1 MQRQNGFLRQLR
13 SASRAIGCRP
23 GVPEKPKGT
32 NVTPAVL
39 PLRLYRGRFFF
50 GVKTVVTKKQAFALP
65 GSVNKR
71 IGQAMHD
78 YGMLADGDKVLLA
91 ISGGVDS
98 LVLAWILKFWQKKA
112 PIKYSLS
119 AITVDHEFWRLHE
132 GAVSPSESIG
142 RQLERIGIE
151 HKVERAWDIAEED
164 RTCYQCARNR
174 RSQLFD
180 LARQR
185 GYNKVALGH
194 HKDDLVETFFLN
206 ILYSGNISTMVPRQ
220 DLFEGRLTL
229 IRPMAYLEKNE
240 VIDIAESLGLEP
252 VANLCPLADDTRRE
266 RVRDILAGIYEGEPG
281 AKQSIFAALAN
292 VRKGY
297 ML

>member
-1 MQRQNGFLRQLR
+1 
-13 SASRAIGCRP
+13 
-23 GVPEKPKGT
+23 
-32 NVTPAVL
+32 
-39 PLRLYRGRFFF
+39 
-50 GVKTVVTKKQAFALP
+50 VVRHKKDPSLP

-78 YGMLADGDKVLLA
+78 YGMLADGDRVLLA

-98 LVLAWILKFWQKKA
+98 LVLAWILKNWQKKA
-112 PIKYSLS
+112 PIQYTLS
-119 AITVDHEFWRLHE
+119 AITVDHEFWRSHE
-132 GAVSPSESIG
+132 SAVGPSVSIG
-142 RQLERIGIE
+142 SQMEKMGIE
-151 HKVERAWDIAEED
+151 HTVEQAWDLSEED

-185 GYNKVALGH
+185 GYNKVAFGH

-220 DLFEGRLTL
+220 DLFDGRLAL
-229 IRPMAYLEKNE
+229 IRPMAYLEKIE
-240 VIDIAESLGLEP
+240 VISIADTLGLRP
-252 VANLCPLADDTRRE
+252 VANLCPLADETRRE
-266 RVRDILAGIYEGEPG
+266 RVREILAGIYEREPG